1 MKKIKEESA
10 LSQILKGVCLGV
22 IFNFIAVIVFSFI
35 IEITGITDNVIK
47 PVNQF
52 IKIISVFIS
61 CYFTLEGN
69 KGYLKGLTVGLF
81 VFLITNV
88 IFWLISG
95 GVFFSLSFIIDVI
108 FCSLIGLISGIISV
122 NIKKG

>member
-1 MKKIKEESA
+1 MKKIKEQSA
-10 LSQILKGVCLGV
+10 LSQILKGICLGV
-22 IFNFIAVIVFSFI
+22 IFNFIAVIIFSFI

-95 GVFFSLSFIIDVI
+95 GAFFGLSFIIDVF